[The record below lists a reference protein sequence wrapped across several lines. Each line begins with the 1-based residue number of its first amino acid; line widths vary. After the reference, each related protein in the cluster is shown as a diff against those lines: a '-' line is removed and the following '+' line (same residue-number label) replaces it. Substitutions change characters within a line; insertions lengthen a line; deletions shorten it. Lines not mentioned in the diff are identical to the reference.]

1 MPLMFW
7 EVFFEVEVALSI
19 FEKDNLSMNFKS
31 VFFLLIL
38 IFGTSCKSEKEK
50 IEEKAVSREAIIDS
64 TINQFQKI
72 LLKNQIDS
80 VFAKYD
86 FNGSVAVLKGKN
98 ILYQKNQGFENF
110 KTNAKIDSNSV
121 FAIAS
126 ISKQFTAVLILLQEE
141 EGKLSTDDLVSK
153 YIKEFEPAEFK
164 IITIKQLL
172 NHTSGISDFGNGLL
186 SKPGEKFN
194 YSNKGF
200 RILGEIIEKVSGKSY
215 DQNALDLFQKV
226 GMKNSSTA
234 NLFKGNHFSGAFIG
248 NSKNYQEIE
257 NMPKRLA
264 NKEIS
269 VPAGG
274 ILTTVSDL
282 HLWNSKLYG
291 GEILKPESLKKM
303 TEKSAD
309 RDHPVFGKMEYGFG
323 IMMNKNLPL
332 SYFHSGYVKGCPSLN
347 IYYPATKT
355 SVIILSNIADEGKG
369 KNTIFNP
376 HKEIKGLSDAL
387 QNTVIELQKELLR
400 SKSSK

>member
-50 IEEKAVSREAIIDS
+50 IAAKAVSREAIIDS

-234 NLFKGNHFSGAFIG
+234 NLFKGDHFAGAFTG

-264 NKEIS
+264 NNEIS

-282 HLWNSKLYG
+282 HLWNSKLYSG
-291 GEILKPESLKKM
+291 QILKPESLKKM
-303 TEKSAD
+303 TEKLAD
-309 RDHPVFGKMEYGFG
+309 RDHPIFGKMEYGFG

-347 IYYPATKT
+347 IYYPETET

-369 KNTIFNP
+369 KNSIFNP
-376 HKEIKGLSDAL
+376 HKEIKASSDAL